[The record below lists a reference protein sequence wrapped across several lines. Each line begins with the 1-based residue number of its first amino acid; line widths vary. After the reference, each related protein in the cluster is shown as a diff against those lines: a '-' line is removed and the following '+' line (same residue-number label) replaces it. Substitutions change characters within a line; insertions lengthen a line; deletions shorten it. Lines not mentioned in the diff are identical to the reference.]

1 MITEL
6 LEIILEIVFTS
17 VTPEGMARKVKDED
31 TKSQSKGIY
40 ILLYTL
46 IYSLALAI
54 ALLTFVMI
62 QDILYRIFAAILIGF
77 LSFLLVKF
85 YYFILNDWR
94 FW

>member
-31 TKSQSKGIY
+31 ISGNRKGFFIV
-40 ILLYTL
+40 LYTL

-54 ALLTFVMI
+54 ALLTFVVI
-62 QDILYRIFAAILIGF
+62 QDILYRVFAAILIGF
-77 LSFLLVKF
+77 LAFLLVKF
-85 YYFILNDWR
+85 YYLILND
-94 FW
+94 